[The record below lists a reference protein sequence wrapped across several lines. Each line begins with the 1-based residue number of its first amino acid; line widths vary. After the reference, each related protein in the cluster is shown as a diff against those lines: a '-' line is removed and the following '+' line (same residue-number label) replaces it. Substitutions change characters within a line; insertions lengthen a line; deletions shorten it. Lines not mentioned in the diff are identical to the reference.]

1 MNGKP
6 QVPFFSS
13 ACGSPLNENAQYK
26 LKPTAR
32 LRPSDELTALSLYPS
47 RSSVRWCPVF
57 SDALWQVAAGG

>member
-6 QVPFFSS
+6 QVPFFAS

-47 RSSVRWCPVF
+47 RSSVR
-57 SDALWQVAAGG
+57 